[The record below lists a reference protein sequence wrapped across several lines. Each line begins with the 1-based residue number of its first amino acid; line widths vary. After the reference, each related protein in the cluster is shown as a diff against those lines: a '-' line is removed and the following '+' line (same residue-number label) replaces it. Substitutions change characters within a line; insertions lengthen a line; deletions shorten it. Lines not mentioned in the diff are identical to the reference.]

1 MFICFAALLVRCRR
15 AQVTRDSASV
25 IRTPEGVRTCAT
37 DASQDHRFYSVYR
50 PYRTSSFTNDTRAR
64 GDRLKNVMTSVDV
77 AALLPELDM
86 LIGARLEK
94 AYQLSPAEIRL
105 KLATRNGKY
114 DLIIEAGKRLH
125 LTSNPASAPAVPPSF
140 PMLLRKELKGGRIAT
155 IAQYDFDRIVEI
167 HFVRSDDERYLICE
181 LFSKGNVILTDTS
194 KSIILPLRGV
204 RSAARQVVRGQHY
217 DYPAT
222 QLNPV
227 DISYD
232 EFETAIAS
240 ISRDVVRTL
249 ATRFN
254 MGGLYAEEVCLRA
267 HVAKDKT
274 SVTSDETQM
283 LYAALRAVFDPVR
296 SSKLK
301 PHIVCDDSGPIDVLP
316 FEVSQF
322 ERYEK
327 RYFAGFNQALDVY
340 YGLEVA
346 KPETTSVT
354 QARLEKII
362 DRQKDAIQQFKSQER
377 ENHFKGDLLFEK
389 YQEVDRL
396 LKAVRQ
402 ARKSKTWD
410 DVGRALGSLSFVEQV
425 DQRTGTVTIN
435 VEGVTVDVAVDK
447 DVPQNAQKYYE
458 KAKVMKAKADG
469 AERALARSITTIDQE
484 RASAGKQL
492 GSDKLRPKKKKTRWF
507 ERYRWFFS
515 TDGFLVLG
523 GRDAET
529 NEELVKKYLEPRDLF
544 LHADVHGAPAVI
556 VKSQGKEIPEPT
568 LREAAQFAVSYS
580 SIWKQGLDSGR
591 CYWVYPSQVSKTPE
605 SGEYVPKGA
614 FIVRGERHYMESQA
628 RLAVGLHEDKIVGGP
643 VSAITR
649 VAQPA
654 VVLEPGKYNQSDV
667 AKMISRELLARARE
681 DERKGLRTV
690 VTVNQIAKFL
700 PSGYSE
706 IRAFEREQR

>member
-1 MFICFAALLVRCRR
+1 MPSTCFVCSSCSCLSSVFAGPFFSAFCAAPFFSVFGAAFSLVFAMLRLQLSLNCVYMFCGFVSALQACSSYAWLSVS
-15 AQVTRDSASV
+15 DSHLEEV
-25 IRTPEGVRTCAT
+25 KTCAT
-37 DASQDHRFYSVYR
+37 DTSRDHRFYSLYR
-50 PYRTSSFTNDTRAR
+50 PYRSSSFTNDTCAR

-77 AALLPELDM
+77 AALLPELDV

-94 AYQLSPAEIRL
+94 AYQSSPAEIRL
-105 KLATRNGKY
+105 KLATKNGKY
-114 DLIIEAGKRLH
+114 DLVIEAGKRLH
-125 LTSNPASAPAVPPSF
+125 LTINPALAPAVPQSF

-167 HFVRSDDERYLICE
+167 QFVRSDDERYLICE

-194 KSIILPLRGV
+194 KRIILPLRGV

-217 DYPAT
+217 EYPAT

-249 ATRFN
+249 ATQFN

-296 SSKLK
+296 SGELK
-301 PHIVCDDSGPIDVLP
+301 PHIVCDNDSGPIDVLP

-327 RYFAGFNQALDVY
+327 RYFASFNQALDVY
-340 YGLEVA
+340 YGLEVE
-346 KPETTSVT
+346 KPETTPAT

-362 DRQKDAIQQFKSQER
+362 DRQKEAIQQFKSQER

-389 YQEVDRL
+389 Y
-396 LKAVRQ
+396 K
-402 ARKSKTWD
+402 
-410 DVGRALGSLSFVEQV
+410 
-425 DQRTGTVTIN
+425 
-435 VEGVTVDVAVDK
+435 
-447 DVPQNAQKYYE
+447 
-458 KAKVMKAKADG
+458 
-469 AERALARSITTIDQE
+469 ERV
-484 RASAGKQL
+484 SAGKQL
-492 GSDKLRPKKKKTRWF
+492 GSARRRPKKKKTRWF

-515 TDGFLVLG
+515 TDGFLVIG

-529 NEELVKKYLEPRDLF
+529 NEELVKKYLEPRARF

-614 FIVRGERHYMESQA
+614 FIIRGERHYMESQA
-628 RLAVGLHEDKIVGGP
+628 RLAIGIHDDKIVGGP
-643 VSAITR
+643 VSAITG
-649 VAQPA
+649 VAQPVA
-654 VVLEPGKYNQSDV
+654 VLEPGKYNQSDV

-681 DERKGLRTV
+681 DETNGLRTV

-706 IRAFEREQR
+706 IRGLEREQR

>member
-125 LTSNPASAPAVPPSF
+125 LTSNPALAPAVPPSF

-690 VTVNQIAKFL
+690 VTVNQITKFL